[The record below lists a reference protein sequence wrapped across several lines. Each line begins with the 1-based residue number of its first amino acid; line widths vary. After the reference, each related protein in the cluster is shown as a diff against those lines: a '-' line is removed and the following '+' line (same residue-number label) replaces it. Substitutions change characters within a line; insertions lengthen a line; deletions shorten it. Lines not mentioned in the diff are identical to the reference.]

1 MVDDAW
7 CLYLWTLTPPAA
19 PAYRGAHASP
29 DRHADRVRGRRR
41 VLPVRAMSSR
51 QLWLWVRT
59 ILLAALAL
67 AALWLLMS

>member
-1 MVDDAW
+1 
-7 CLYLWTLTPPAA
+7 
-19 PAYRGAHASP
+19 
-29 DRHADRVRGRRR
+29 
-41 VLPVRAMSSR
+41 MSSR